1 MSPGLTT
8 TLIAF
13 VGLALLG
20 TPVGLAMLAAG
31 FAYLFVT
38 KQDPGLVVDQVM
50 NSLYGSYVLIAVP
63 LFIFVAN
70 TMGAGGVIDRML
82 DFAGAVCGRFRGGLA
97 HVNVVT
103 NLVFSGMTGSAVAD
117 AAGPGL
123 VVARMMMRD
132 GRYSPGFAAAT
143 SAAAATIGPIVPPS
157 IPMIFYA
164 LIANTSVAAMF
175 LGGLVPAALM
185 AIALMAC
192 IAVLARR
199 RGLPTEPPPPWHTLP
214 RVVARAALP
223 MLLPVLLLAIIYSGI
238 ATPTDAA
245 AIAASYALLLTV
257 VVYRSTNL
265 AALLR
270 VISETVHG
278 IASVGLIIVGAF
290 VFNYIIANENVPTLL
305 QSALAAWQP
314 DRLVFLLAVNL
325 IFLVLACVLDAIT
338 MLLVLVPLLV
348 PLAVGLGIDPVHFG
362 VVVILNMMVGLALPP
377 HGLLLFVMH
386 GLTGAPLGAI
396 FREVLPFIAALLLV
410 LAAVTLIPGLVLAL
424 PHALGYG
431 N

>member
-1 MSPGLTT
+1 
-8 TLIAF
+8 
-13 VGLALLG
+13 
-20 TPVGLAMLAAG
+20 
-31 FAYLFVT
+31 
-38 KQDPGLVVDQVM
+38 
-50 NSLYGSYVLIAVP
+50 
-63 LFIFVAN
+63 
-70 TMGAGGVIDRML
+70 
-82 DFAGAVCGRFRGGLA
+82 
-97 HVNVVT
+97 
-103 NLVFSGMTGSAVAD
+103 
-117 AAGPGL
+117 
-123 VVARMMMRD
+123 
-132 GRYSPGFAAAT
+132 
-143 SAAAATIGPIVPPS
+143 
-157 IPMIFYA
+157 
-164 LIANTSVAAMF
+164 
-175 LGGLVPAALM
+175 
-185 AIALMAC
+185 
-192 IAVLARR
+192 
-199 RGLPTEPPPPWHTLP
+199 
-214 RVVARAALP
+214 VVARAALP

-257 VVYRSTNL
+257 GVYRSTNL